1 MRGTD
6 QRQQAMFS
14 YVSVEARVPKDH
26 PLRPVREMV
35 DEALR
40 QMSVEFSGMYSSM
53 GRPSIPPERLL
64 RASIL
69 QILYGIRSERMLMEQ
84 MDYNLLF
91 RWFVGLNMDDAVWDP
106 TTFTKNRDRFLSGE
120 VSRKFMEQV
129 LAQARR
135 EKLLSD
141 EHFTVDGTLIEAW
154 ASMKSIKPKKGTGEP
169 PSEGGRNP
177 SVDFR
182 GEKRTNETH
191 GSTTDPEA
199 RLYRKAKGKETKLCY
214 MGHALMENRHGL
226 VTDTEVTQAT
236 GTAERE
242 AAVEMVSMVRGNGRI
257 TVGGDKAFD
266 TKEFVEKMRELGATP
281 HVAQNTSGRNSAIDG
296 RTTRHPGYEVSQRV
310 RKRVEEIFGWVK
322 AAAGMRKS
330 KYRGVRKVGWMFT
343 LAAAAYNL
351 IRMRNLGVATC

>member
-1 MRGTD
+1 
-6 QRQQAMFS
+6 
-14 YVSVEARVPKDH
+14 
-26 PLRPVREMV
+26 MV

-40 QMSVEFSGMYSSM
+40 EMHGEFSRMYSSM

-64 RASIL
+64 RASLL

-91 RWFVGLNMDDAVWDP
+91 RWFVGLSMDDPVWDP
-106 TTFTKNRDRFLSGE
+106 TTFSKNRDRFLCGD
-120 VSRKFMEQV
+120 VSRKFMDRV
-129 LAQARR
+129 LVQARR
-135 EKLLSD
+135 EELLSD

-154 ASMKSIKPKKGTGEP
+154 ASVKSVKPRDGGGQP
-169 PSEGGRNP
+169 PPGGGRNP
-177 SVDFR
+177 SVEFR
-182 GEKRTNETH
+182 GENRTNETH

-214 MGHALMENRHGL
+214 MGHAMMENRHGL

-242 AAVEMVSMVRGNGRI
+242 AAVDMVSMVSGNGRI

-266 TKEFVEKMRELGATP
+266 TKEFVRKIREIGVTA
-281 HVAQNTSGRNSAIDG
+281 HVAQNTSGRRSAIDG

-322 AAAGMRKS
+322 TAAGMRKTR
-330 KYRGVRKVGWMFT
+330 YRGVRKVGWMFT

-351 IRMRNLGVATC
+351 VRMRNLGVAA